1 MKELTKMLFAICTNR
16 KIFQQV
22 YENYKHGFYGVKYRG
37 LDWTQVTNKLN
48 TIESLVTSNLGEDWS
63 VVLKRKGDKYVDRK
77 DGNKEKEIL
86 EDQLWISRDLRKEQT
101 LEGALE
107 LVSEAYVN
115 YRQTNLESS
124 PPNKGNIREI

>member
-37 LDWTQVTNKLN
+37 LDWVKVTNKLN
-48 TIESLVTSNLGEDWS
+48 TIESLVASNLGEDWS

-124 PPNKGNIREI
+124 PPNKGNIRKI

>member
-1 MKELTKMLFAICTNR
+1 MLFAICTNR

-22 YENYKHGFYGVKYRG
+22 YENYKHGFYCVKYRG
-37 LDWTQVTNKLN
+37 LDWVKVTNKLN
-48 TIESLVTSNLGEDWS
+48 TIESLVASNLGEDWS

-107 LVSEAYVN
+107 LVSEAYVK

>member
-1 MKELTKMLFAICTNR
+1 MLFAICTNR

-37 LDWTQVTNKLN
+37 LDWVKVTNKLN
-48 TIESLVTSNLGEDWS
+48 TIESLVASNLGEDWS